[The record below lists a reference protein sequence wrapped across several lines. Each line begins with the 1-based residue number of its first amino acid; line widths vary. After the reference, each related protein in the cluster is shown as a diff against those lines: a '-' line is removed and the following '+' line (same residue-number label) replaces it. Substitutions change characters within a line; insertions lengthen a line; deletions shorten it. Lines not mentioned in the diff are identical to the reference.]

1 WKTIRHGLEVLA
13 TTAKATR
20 HQRERSDIVRQREAL
35 ALNLINPYYATSDT
49 PSAFRPRTQD
59 LFKTEPFQAIIEQ
72 PSDVTVTAADF
83 QPAMDA
89 LPDLVAAGAREVQSM
104 ILQRMID
111 GGATNVGSPITPSDF
126 GKIELATS
134 TFFCKARPDYN
145 VLPICGAKDM
155 DSHRCYAF
163 RDEPRHQ
170 CLSYDRRASSAV
182 AALIAAADLDP
193 TTTVDH
199 MDELDLRFHS
209 PDLPGE
215 SARLA
220 LNWRDA

>member
-1 WKTIRHGLEVLA
+1 
-13 TTAKATR
+13 
-20 HQRERSDIVRQREAL
+20 
-35 ALNLINPYYATSDT
+35 
-49 PSAFRPRTQD
+49 
-59 LFKTEPFQAIIEQ
+59 
-72 PSDVTVTAADF
+72 
-83 QPAMDA
+83 MDA

-126 GKIELATS
+126 GKMELATS
-134 TFFCKARPDYN
+134 TFFCKSRPEYN

-170 CLSYDRRASSAV
+170 CLSHDRRASSAV
-182 AALIAAADLDP
+182 AALIAAANLDP
-193 TTTVDH
+193 TTTVDQ

-220 LNWRDA
+220 LNWRDAACHARKSTRFNHSWQVLSPEDTVTIKEKEKVNMEDVRYRYRCNHCNNSSLRRRDLESHLGV